1 MAVAR
6 DPLCLPV
13 AGFQAADIILTEDTF
28 ASAPFVAPE
37 EGVAEAIGRIAAVL
51 AASPVAGAA
60 LALLL
65 RSSTGLTVP
74 AALIAESAT
83 YSALQE
89 GAEFRRWRSRHSPR
103 PPETGDERV
112 VVEHADGELRIVLSR
127 PTRRN
132 AVDWRMRDALVSA
145 LASAARDPGRR
156 VVLSG
161 RGPDFCAGGDLD
173 EFGSRPDPAIAHVIR
188 LTRSPAMLAHL
199 LAARTTAHL
208 HGACIGAGIELPAF
222 AHRVV
227 AAPRQQVW
235 AAGGATRTGARRRRD
250 CQLATP
256 DRPLAHRVP
265 GPGRPRPR
273 RRRGAALGSDRRCS
287 RRHSDVMNEYEL
299 AVSCLPDLQEERDH
313 LAAMLP
319 SGVLPPRSGRP
330 KPDEPP
336 RCAVLAW
343 AQSGLMHL
351 TGLRLRAAAG
361 SPAPCAAPRRG
372 DRGEPYRA
380 DAVRRSV
387 RLDLARVLA
396 FRASPCRMEQARDG
410 VGERHLPASC
420 APQTAGWR

>member
-1 MAVAR
+1 MSLNLDAQSFRDLLADPTAAEELSAVSGSPLVVVQAGAALADLDITLVPSVVVAVAR

-60 LALLL
+60 LALPL

-173 EFGSRPDPAIAHVIR
+173 EFGSRPDPAIAHVTR
-188 LTRSPAMLAHL
+188 LTRSPAMLAHMV
-199 LAARTTAHL
+199 AARTTAQL

-227 AAPRQQVW
+227 AAPGSRFGLPEVRLGLVPG
-235 AAGGATRTGARRRRD
+235 AGGTVS
-250 CQLATP
+250 L
-256 DRPLAHRVP
+256 
-265 GPGRPRPR
+265 PR
-273 RRRGAALGSDRRCS
+273 RIGRWRTAYLALAD
-287 RRHSDVMNEYEL
+287 HVLDV
-299 AVSCLPDLQEERDH
+299 
-313 LAAMLP
+313 
-319 SGVLPPRSGRP
+319 
-330 KPDEPP
+330 DEAL
-336 RCAVLAW
+336 RW
-343 AQSGLMHL
+343 GLI
-351 TGLRLRAAAG
+351 
-361 SPAPCAAPRRG
+361 
-372 DRGEPYRA
+372 
-380 DAVRRSV
+380 DAV
-387 RLDLARVLA
+387 A
-396 FRASPCRMEQARDG
+396 EG
-410 VGERHLPASC
+410 
-420 APQTAGWR
+420 TAM